1 MVWSSDVCSSYLPVC
16 DDAAV
21 AEAASC
27 FDRVKVARYWALLSD
42 KETNPGIAV
51 GPGDPAAVLMTSGTT
66 GPSKGVVMLHSQ
78 FYFFA
83 DEDVQLTRLTADDV
97 YMTGFPLFHGNAQF
111 LTVSPCLIAR
121 SHCVLY
127 PRFRAIGRASCRE
140 SVCLYV

>member
-1 MVWSSDVCSSYLPVC
+1 MDPSTTEIYTYLHPLSLHY
-16 DDAAV
+16 ALPI
-21 AEAASC
+21 C
-27 FDRVKVARYWALLSD
+27 FDRGKVARYGALLSD

-83 DEDVQLTRLTADDV
+83 EEDVQLTRLTADDV

-111 LTVSPCLIAR
+111 Q
-121 SHCVLY
+121 
-127 PRFRAIGRASCRE
+127 IGRAH
-140 SVCLYV
+140 V